1 VRLIFREIDLF
12 EVVSVAKCSVAAL
25 IANAVE
31 SGRATGTL
39 FARNAHSGFAVALF
53 TENAKVDAGSACCVN
68 QKKIILLLLFFFF
81 FSWTLVS
88 VG

>member
-53 TENAKVDAGSACCVN
+53 TENAKVDAGNACCV
-68 QKKIILLLLFFFF
+68 KKSKICL
-81 FSWTLVS
+81 TNKMKRQEYN
-88 VG
+88 